1 MIKFEI
7 YYGND
12 STYHWRLRA
21 ANGEIVCWSEGYNS
35 KQGAINSANWV
46 KINAPNAPIV
56 EI

>member
-1 MIKFEI
+1 VIKFEI